1 MLYFALLPFSTNW
14 QISQRDWN
22 GGVQHRVVMYAVW
35 LKLIDYAESLD
46 RANVFTDHFCAPN
59 IWALWRASENKSF
72 FTVDCMIVDVCGR
85 TARSSL
91 SSWSSLFLIEATL
104 AAVNSWMD
112 DRPSHIGTP
121 PCLQKVGLTT
131 SLISNSVTGLGIVCC
146 CTHSTDVQLSQHIWE
161 ASQIVYCTV

>member
-91 SSWSSLFLIEATL
+91 LLLIFPVPDRSYACCGQFVDGWPSITYRNPSVPSKSRSDHQSYLELSNWVGDSLLLYA
-104 AAVNSWMD
+104 
-112 DRPSHIGTP
+112 
-121 PCLQKVGLTT
+121 
-131 SLISNSVTGLGIVCC
+131 
-146 CTHSTDVQLSQHIWE
+146 
-161 ASQIVYCTV
+161 